1 MAFLHNFS
9 TNALSTGLVFSLG
22 LLNQTLLANALG
34 SAGYGRL
41 ALWTNAALIAAL
53 VLGEWIRR
61 GSTYVVGREQVPAQA
76 RDNAL
81 LYALILVCAA
91 ALLAWGGRTA
101 LVGVLGEEILRY
113 WPLWAL
119 LTACVVLQRS
129 GQAILLGQD
138 RVRAYALVP
147 VVFIATYTAVNALQ
161 WQADRLQMVHAL
173 YAFAGAAA
181 LAAFAA
187 FALLRDGGTFRWGDR
202 ALLGRTWVVGRR
214 GMISVVLVF
223 LLLKSDLFFIQYF
236 IGDAAVGTYRVAVNF
251 ADMMQR
257 MPDVAGAVLL
267 AKVVRDEDAGRLS
280 LRVARGI
287 LGFSI
292 VAALALWLLGPWL
305 IELFFPAY
313 EGAYTPLLWMLPG
326 LVCLGVGSIFNTKLA
341 GMGYPAV
348 TQWAPGV
355 AFVANALL
363 NMYLIPREGLR
374 GAALATSLSYAL
386 WALCVARVYL
396 RGEALGWRDLIG
408 LNRAR
413 SGKVKIR

>member
-9 TNALSTGLVFSLG
+9 INALSTGLVFSLG

-34 SAGYGRL
+34 SASYGRL

-53 VLGEWIRR
+53 ALGEWIRR
-61 GSTYVVGREQVPAQA
+61 GSTYVVGREQVAARA

-81 LYALILVCAA
+81 LYALVLICAT

-119 LTACVVLQRS
+119 LIACVVLQRC

-147 VVFIATYTAVNALQ
+147 VVFIVTYAAVNVLQ
-161 WQADRLQMVHAL
+161 WHFEDLQMVHAL
-173 YAFAGAAA
+173 YAFTGAAA
-181 LAAFAA
+181 IAALLAFI
-187 FALLRDGGTFRWGDR
+187 LLRDGGTFRWGDR
-202 ALLGRTWVVGRR
+202 ALLGRTWAVGRR
-214 GMISVVLVF
+214 GMVSVILVF
-223 LLLKSDLFFIQYF
+223 LLLKSDLFFIQHF
-236 IGDAAVGTYRVAVNF
+236 LGDAAVGTYRVAVNF

-257 MPDVAGAVLL
+257 LPDVAGAVLL
-267 AKVVRDEDAGRLS
+267 AKVVRDQDAGHLS

-287 LGFSI
+287 LAFSM
-292 VAALALWLLGPWL
+292 VAALALWAFGSWF
-305 IELFFPAY
+305 IGLFFPAY
-313 EGAYTPLLWMLPG
+313 EAAYTPLVWMLPG

-348 TQWAPGV
+348 TQWAPGL
-355 AFVANALL
+355 AFAVNALL
-363 NMYLIPREGLR
+363 NAYLIPREGLR

-396 RGEALGWRDLIG
+396 RGEAIGWRDILG
-408 LNRAR
+408 VRRTRL
-413 SGKVKIR
+413 GKG